1 MEKIIKKK
9 LLLIVSMLAVT
20 FALAGCSSSDKKV
33 EFDYD
38 GNTLVQIAETQATNY
53 MQIAQV
59 EDVYNFYVDEEAN
72 GGQVD
77 ETTAD
82 ALKVFS
88 TIESDYGKFQQFKPV
103 NLEDED
109 DKTIQEVDD
118 KVVVTLYAECA
129 EKEAIVKATFVDNS
143 VTYNFQKYSV
153 MAQNQY
159 SEEEADQ
166 MLASNGVYPYKISE
180 FEVAANQTLK
190 DKMKDAGANTL
201 IGMGIVFIALIFI
214 SFIIS
219 LLKYVPALLDKETRE
234 KRKAEKAKKA
244 FAGNEIKGKK
254 LGVIGLGAIGVLV
267 ANAAS
272 ELGME
277 VFGCD
282 PYLSIQN
289 AVRLSHH
296 ITIVKDNDEIYNQCD
311 YITIH
316 VPLLDSTKQMIN
328 KEALDKMK
336 DGVVL
341 LNFAR
346 DLLVDEDALI
356 EALDSGKVKK
366 YVTDFA
372 NHTVAGHKGILV
384 TPHLG
389 ASTEESEENCAV
401 MAVKEVRDFL
411 ENGNIKNSVN
421 FPNCDMGTCVAV
433 GRIAI
438 CHKNIPN
445 MISQFTKILGAEGL
459 NIADMTNKSKGEYA
473 YTLIDLESAASKEA
487 LDELKAIEGVSRVRV
502 VK

>member
-234 KRKAEKAKKA
+234 KRKAEKAQEA
-244 FAGNEIKGKK
+244 VAAGSDASTTGSTPAPAGIVDIVNTATGES
-254 LGVIGLGAIGVLV
+254 VMNDSELV
-267 ANAAS
+267 AVISA
-272 ELGME
+272 
-277 VFGCD
+277 
-282 PYLSIQN
+282 
-289 AVRLSHH
+289 
-296 ITIVKDNDEIYNQCD
+296 
-311 YITIH
+311 
-316 VPLLDSTKQMIN
+316 
-328 KEALDKMK
+328 
-336 DGVVL
+336 
-341 LNFAR
+341 
-346 DLLVDEDALI
+346 
-356 EALDSGKVKK
+356 
-366 YVTDFA
+366 
-372 NHTVAGHKGILV
+372 
-384 TPHLG
+384 
-389 ASTEESEENCAV
+389 AV
-401 MAVKEVRDFL
+401 MAAQGGK
-411 ENGNIKNSVN
+411 
-421 FPNCDMGTCVAV
+421 T
-433 GRIAI
+433 
-438 CHKNIPN
+438 
-445 MISQFTKILGAEGL
+445 
-459 NIADMTNKSKGEYA
+459 
-473 YTLIDLESAASKEA
+473 
-487 LDELKAIEGVSRVRV
+487 RVRV
-502 VK
+502 NYPSNDKLVVRPRKKNKR

>member
-38 GNTLVQIAETQATNY
+38 GNTLVQIAET
-53 MQIAQV
+53 QIAQV

-153 MAQNQY
+153 MAQNKY

-244 FAGNEIKGKK
+244 LGSVATLNVDHILQRGESHKACHRGGVEQRSDRHHQRFVWIYSECGKRQTDK
-254 LGVIGLGAIGVLV
+254 FRVYRTHSGQA
-267 ANAAS
+267 
-272 ELGME
+272 
-277 VFGCD
+277 
-282 PYLSIQN
+282 QN
-289 AVRLSHH
+289 
-296 ITIVKDNDEIYNQCD
+296 
-311 YITIH
+311 
-316 VPLLDSTKQMIN
+316 
-328 KEALDKMK
+328 
-336 DGVVL
+336 
-341 LNFAR
+341 
-346 DLLVDEDALI
+346 
-356 EALDSGKVKK
+356 
-366 YVTDFA
+366 
-372 NHTVAGHKGILV
+372 
-384 TPHLG
+384 
-389 ASTEESEENCAV
+389 
-401 MAVKEVRDFL
+401 
-411 ENGNIKNSVN
+411 
-421 FPNCDMGTCVAV
+421 
-433 GRIAI
+433 
-438 CHKNIPN
+438 
-445 MISQFTKILGAEGL
+445 
-459 NIADMTNKSKGEYA
+459 
-473 YTLIDLESAASKEA
+473 
-487 LDELKAIEGVSRVRV
+487 RV
-502 VK
+502 

>member
-153 MAQNQY
+153 MAQNKY

-190 DKMKDAGANTL
+190 DKMKDACGKPL
-201 IGMGIVFIALIFI
+201 HGRSV
-214 SFIIS
+214 S
-219 LLKYVPALLDKETRE
+219 RE
-234 KRKAEKAKKA
+234 KFQAPVFQGNGNAGADILSRPVADQGAEHHD
-244 FAGNEIKGKK
+244 
-254 LGVIGLGAIGVLV
+254 
-267 ANAAS
+267 
-272 ELGME
+272 
-277 VFGCD
+277 VFF
-282 PYLSIQN
+282 
-289 AVRLSHH
+289 H
-296 ITIVKDNDEIYNQCD
+296 
-311 YITIH
+311 
-316 VPLLDSTKQMIN
+316 
-328 KEALDKMK
+328 KEARGLHTDHE
-336 DGVVL
+336 VL
-341 LNFAR
+341 RGQEFRGSLPN
-346 DLLVDEDALI
+346 LQ
-356 EALDSGKVKK
+356 SGG
-366 YVTDFA
+366 DDP
-372 NHTVAGHKGILV
+372 G
-384 TPHLG
+384 
-389 ASTEESEENCAV
+389 
-401 MAVKEVRDFL
+401 
-411 ENGNIKNSVN
+411 
-421 FPNCDMGTCVAV
+421 
-433 GRIAI
+433 
-438 CHKNIPN
+438 
-445 MISQFTKILGAEGL
+445 
-459 NIADMTNKSKGEYA
+459 
-473 YTLIDLESAASKEA
+473 
-487 LDELKAIEGVSRVRV
+487 
-502 VK
+502 

>member
-159 SEEEADQ
+159 SEEDADQ

-244 FAGNEIKGKK
+244 LGSVATLNVDKEDETPAGSAPAPAGIVDIVNTATGES
-254 LGVIGLGAIGVLV
+254 VMNDSELV
-267 ANAAS
+267 AVISA
-272 ELGME
+272 
-277 VFGCD
+277 
-282 PYLSIQN
+282 
-289 AVRLSHH
+289 
-296 ITIVKDNDEIYNQCD
+296 
-311 YITIH
+311 
-316 VPLLDSTKQMIN
+316 
-328 KEALDKMK
+328 
-336 DGVVL
+336 
-341 LNFAR
+341 
-346 DLLVDEDALI
+346 
-356 EALDSGKVKK
+356 
-366 YVTDFA
+366 
-372 NHTVAGHKGILV
+372 
-384 TPHLG
+384 
-389 ASTEESEENCAV
+389 AV
-401 MAVKEVRDFL
+401 MAAQGGK
-411 ENGNIKNSVN
+411 
-421 FPNCDMGTCVAV
+421 T
-433 GRIAI
+433 
-438 CHKNIPN
+438 
-445 MISQFTKILGAEGL
+445 
-459 NIADMTNKSKGEYA
+459 
-473 YTLIDLESAASKEA
+473 
-487 LDELKAIEGVSRVRV
+487 RVRV
-502 VK
+502 NYPSNDKLVVRPRKKNKR